1 MLKIRKLISTI
12 LEFES
17 IALAVVFF
25 ASFYFHT
32 HGFPS
37 PDEGWMLQAGKR
49 FFSGEVPYKDFQFVY
64 HPGVIY
70 LQAAAFWSFGISILS
85 SRLAALLNTAL
96 ASSLL
101 YIIAKKSNFSSSS
114 RIVTISLFV
123 VWGAGH
129 INFIWPVMLC
139 ITTGLASVYFWQK
152 WLESNKKREI
162 VYAGIAAALT
172 LVFKQNFGLAIL
184 ITNAIF
190 ILFFVKKEKI
200 KIILYFLSGFAVTIS
215 LQILYFYFTNSF
227 SNYLSD
233 MRYLLIERIF
243 LKGVFNSALPWEYSS
258 NPISKLFK
266 IIIYTAPLLISL
278 VGFLISKSKKN
289 LTTTYYAILAASYYG
304 LSIRPTTDYVHLTPL
319 VAFTVFYVCYAS
331 EATIHKKLKFIGRT
345 FAVLLLILGLYS
357 SLFKNYYR
365 WDTPLSKQ
373 TILFENSKI
382 LVHTDQISRDAVE
395 SIITFFKNEGRDDEY
410 LFVYSFAPT
419 FNFIIDKK
427 NPTRFDYLH
436 TGVLNE
442 AVEEEVITTL
452 KQKNLR
458 YVLTDVE
465 VEKENDR
472 IGKYIFSEYA
482 PLKKYSKYTI
492 WERK

>member
-1 MLKIRKLISTI
+1 MLRIKKFLSAL
-12 LEFES
+12 LETES
-17 IALAVVFF
+17 IALALVFF
-25 ASFYFHT
+25 VSFYFHT

-49 FFSGEVPYKDFQFVY
+49 FLSGEVPYKDFQFVY
-64 HPGVIY
+64 HPGVLY
-70 LQAAAFWSFGISILS
+70 LQAAAFWSFGTSILS
-85 SRLAALLNTAL
+85 SRLIALLNTILSCA
-96 ASSLL
+96 LL
-101 YIIAKKSNFSSSS
+101 YLIAKKNNFSRFA
-114 RIVTISLFV
+114 RITTVSLFV

-139 ITTGLASVYFWQK
+139 ITTGIASVYFWAN
-152 WLESNKKREI
+152 WLESNKKREVI
-162 VYAGIAAALT
+162 CAGIAAALT
-172 LVFKQNFGLAIL
+172 LVFKQNFGLAIF
-184 ITNAIF
+184 IANAIF
-190 ILFFVKKEKI
+190 ILFFVERKKL
-200 KIILYFLSGFAVTIS
+200 KIILYFLVGVAITIS
-215 LQILYFYFTNSF
+215 LQLLYFYFTNSF
-227 SNYLSD
+227 SNYVSD

-243 LKGVFNSALPWEYSS
+243 LKGVFNSALPWEYST

-266 IIIYTAPLLISL
+266 IIIYTAPLLTSF

-289 LTTTYYAILAASYYG
+289 LTLTYYAILAASYYG

-319 VAFTVFYVCYAS
+319 IAVTVFFVVYAF
-331 EATIHKKLKFIGRT
+331 EATINKKLKFVGGI
-345 FAVLLLILGLYS
+345 FAVLLLIFGLYS

-373 TILFENSKI
+373 TIIFEDPRI
-382 LVHTDQISRDAVE
+382 LVHTDQISKDAVE
-395 SIITFFKNEGRDDEY
+395 SIISFFKYELRNEEY

-419 FNFIIDKK
+419 FNFILDEK

-442 AVEEEVITTL
+442 AVEEEVISTL

-458 YVLTDVE
+458 YILTDVQ
-465 VEKENDR
+465 VENENDR
-472 IGKYIFSEYA
+472 IGKYILSEYT

-492 WERK
+492 WKRK